1 MEAAHAARLAE
12 AVAAAEQTATESCGK
27 AEQAAREEL
36 VAQHGAVVAELE
48 LSLVRAQ
55 AESEATAG
63 SPPVSGSIRRDPPR
77 ASLQEWT
84 LRRWCLPQKVVS
96 CSL

>member
-12 AVAAAEQTATESCGK
+12 AVAAAEQTVAESCGK

-55 AESEATAG
+55 AESEAAAG
-63 SPPVSGSIRRDPPR
+63 SEARR
-77 ASLQEWT
+77 AAEW
-84 LRRWCLPQKVVS
+84 C
-96 CSL
+96 